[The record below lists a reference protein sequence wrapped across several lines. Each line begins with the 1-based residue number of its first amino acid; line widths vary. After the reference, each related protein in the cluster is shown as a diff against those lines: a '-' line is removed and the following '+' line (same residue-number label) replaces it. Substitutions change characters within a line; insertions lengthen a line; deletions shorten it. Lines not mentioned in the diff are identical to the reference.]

1 MTALIG
7 WLNRIRAPRGS
18 SPSIRHLGF
27 YLIAL
32 FGLVAGCIL
41 LTALTTYV
49 SIQDQLR
56 KETHKEILRSQA
68 LGTLEKQLVQPI
80 LLSRWMSRDT
90 FLQAWIRGGEKNPRE
105 VLDYLKSI
113 SETWKVSAFVASDRT
128 RTYYFSDGTS
138 KALTP
143 DAPDVGWFFHLLEQ
157 RIESLADVGYNNG
170 DTTQPF
176 LYIDIRMPDI
186 DGRTSAY
193 VGAAVELDR
202 FLELLETFRKAYGG
216 ELHFVN
222 QDEMVILSTRRAQ
235 VNTPAKDY
243 DWFRVL
249 ADQPHRH
256 DGLQEEATLFRSE
269 GNERTNLGRRW
280 LEELGW
286 HLYIERDQKEVQ
298 AGLDAVLYRTL
309 GFVSLIVVL
318 ALLAMA
324 FLLQRFRKDLD
335 EAFTQ
340 IKTLKGI
347 LPICCS
353 CKKIRDDQGYWQQLE
368 HYIQQHSQA
377 DLSHGIC
384 PDCARKLYPQL
395 KLGGLDPQPPPENRD

>member
-1 MTALIG
+1 MG
-7 WLNRIRAPRGS
+7 WPKLHRAPRGT
-18 SPSIRHLGF
+18 SPSIRHVGV
-27 YLIAL
+27 YLVAL
-32 FGLVAGCIL
+32 FGVVIGCIL
-41 LTALTTYV
+41 LTALATYV

-68 LGTLEKQLVQPI
+68 LSRLEKQLVQPI
-80 LLSRWMSRDT
+80 LLSRWMSRDA

-113 SETWKVSAFVASDRT
+113 SEHWKVSAFVASDRT

-143 DAPDVGWFFHLLEQ
+143 DAADVGWFFHLLEQ

-170 DTTQPF
+170 DTAQPF
-176 LYIDIRMPDI
+176 LYIDIRMPDM

-202 FLELLETFRKAYGG
+202 FLELLETFRNAHGG

-222 QDEMVILSTRRAQ
+222 QDGMVILSTRRSQ

-243 DWFRVL
+243 DWFRIM

-256 DGLQEEATLFRSE
+256 DGLQEEATLFQGE
-269 GNERTNLGRRW
+269 GNRQTSIGRRW
-280 LEELGW
+280 LDELGW
-286 HLYIERDQKEVQ
+286 HLYIERDQKEIR

-309 GFVSLIVVL
+309 GFVFLIVVL

-368 HYIQQHSQA
+368 QYIQQHSQA

-384 PDCARKLYPQL
+384 PDCARKLYPGL
-395 KLGGLDPQPPPENRD
+395 KLNGLDPQPPPPTQD